1 LILKT
6 QDGLIGI
13 YTFSVQ
19 FKRMENHFQTGMRLT
34 SQERNKNVVRRR
46 SKTPSLE
53 SFSNDR
59 NFMKSPAQLLAEMS
73 EEEREEYMA
82 TLSPAVLA
90 QLKYAWDFWAR
101 PNQLPPEGEWN
112 TWLVLAG
119 RGFGKTR
126 MGSEWIRRKAKENP
140 GCRIALIAET
150 AADARDVMILGDS
163 GLVNVDPELTVD
175 SWSPTNRRLSWP
187 NGSQAWCY
195 NATEP
200 DQLRGPQ
207 HHFAWIDE
215 LAKFRHDE
223 ELWDQVQ
230 FGLRL
235 GQHPQCLATTTPL
248 PKPLIRKLVND
259 TDTVIT
265 RGATLDN
272 QANLAKNTIKQLY
285 ERYGNTRLGRQE
297 LEGAILDDMPGAL
310 WTHEMIDNHRKPI
323 APEMERIIVA
333 VDPAASSGEEAD
345 ETGIV
350 AVGIARDDDG
360 NQRGYVLADRSLRGT
375 PDEWASAAVK
385 LFHELDADRIVAEK
399 NQGGE
404 MVEAVLRAKARD
416 IPLTLVHASRGK
428 IIRAEPI
435 SALYEQ
441 GRVHHV
447 GRFDKLEDQMC
458 LFTRDV
464 DRRPGK
470 SPDRVDALVW
480 GLTSLFDKI
489 TSRRRR
495 NDPNEDEYKYKT
507 AEVRSSTNIYRDE
520 TDTSWMAG

>member
-1 LILKT
+1 
-6 QDGLIGI
+6 
-13 YTFSVQ
+13 
-19 FKRMENHFQTGMRLT
+19 
-34 SQERNKNVVRRR
+34 
-46 SKTPSLE
+46 
-53 SFSNDR
+53 
-59 NFMKSPAQLLAEMS
+59 MKSPAQVLAELS
-73 EEEREEYMA
+73 EEEREA
-82 TLSPAVLA
+82 FLADLSPAVLA
-90 QLKYAWDFWAR
+90 KLKYDWDFWAR
-101 PNQLPPEGEWN
+101 PNQLPPPGDWN
-112 TWLVLAG
+112 TWVVLAG

-126 MGSEWIRRKAKENP
+126 MGSEWIRRKAEENP

-163 GLVNVDPELTVD
+163 GLVNVDPNLTPD
-175 SWSPTNRRLSWP
+175 SWSPTNRRLTWP

-207 HHFAWIDE
+207 HHFAWVDE
-215 LAKFRHDE
+215 LAKFRHDQ

-235 GQHPQCLATTTPL
+235 GTHPQCLATTTPL
-248 PKPLIRKLVND
+248 PKPLIRKLVQD
-259 TDTVIT
+259 EDTVVT
-265 RGATLDN
+265 RGSTLDN

-310 WTHEMIDNHRKPI
+310 WTHEMIDNHRKLDGPD
-323 APEMERIIVA
+323 AYDRIVVA

-350 AVGIARDDDG
+350 AVGLHRDDDG

-375 PDEWASAAVK
+375 PDEWAAAAVR
-385 LFHELDADRIVAEK
+385 LYHELDADRIVAEK

-404 MVEAVLRAKARD
+404 MVEAVLRAKDRS
-416 IPLTLVHASRGK
+416 IPITLVHASRGK
-428 IIRAEPI
+428 IVRAEPI

-464 DRRPGK
+464 DRAPGK

-480 GLTSLFDKI
+480 GLSSLFDKI
-489 TSRRRR
+489 TGRRKR
-495 NDPNEDEYKYKT
+495 PE
-507 AEVRSSTNIYRDE
+507 ASSDYTIKDITGSHSSSVYRGE
-520 TDTSWMAG
+520 SDTSWMAG